1 MFSVI
6 ISEKGGAER
15 RESFDRTEINVG
27 RVQGND
33 LMLPKGNVSKRHARL
48 LFRDGRFIVTDLKST
63 NGTYV
68 NGRKIAQ
75 ATIVREGDK
84 IYIGD
89 FVLRIEASASMMA
102 GQDAAGAPPVGDDP
116 ALMEAVPPS
125 GPLIGASTSA
135 NIPIASLMSNE
146 VARAQAQAYPPPPPL
161 PYDSVPTP
169 AKPLSPYDAPPPARS
184 SATGESPSSQP
195 SSGPEKGMRAPAPP
209 RIEPKTGDGN
219 QVISH
224 FPLEHDPD
232 EAMQYAVPGPP
243 RVPSA
248 ARGLKAAA
256 AVPRPSNAPVEPARA
271 GATPV
276 SPSLPGNVGAAGSM
290 ALERPT
296 ALSAALAPAPS
307 GPIAPVAPPPAG
319 LAASRPSVPPAR
331 VEPTEPAE
339 LARIAAHRAAM
350 RALLDRVGEA
360 VDMRHL
366 DGGEAPDEGLSIRV
380 ERALTE
386 RAAAMRAQGEIK
398 ADIDTDA
405 VVVEAR
411 RELLEYGP
419 LTPFFDDDDVT
430 EIQVVRHDYVL
441 AMYGRR
447 QIPSD
452 IGFSSER
459 ALGRIIRRLCVSA
472 GRPIASGERFVERR
486 IHRGAQLFA
495 VLPESLGDGHI
506 LLVRKPQR
514 ADQNIED
521 LVRSG
526 AISRAMAGLLAQ
538 CIEARANILVTG
550 AAAATPGT
558 ILGALLSAGSPTD
571 RVIVLPGDEELTVS
585 APHAVAIPLT
595 GAPDTGARA
604 AHAAARIRPDRL
616 VVGTFAG
623 ALAADVLDAVGA
635 GVAGVLASACAPTL
649 RQAVS
654 RLTADL
660 CASRAGLAPEVARD
674 WLAGSFDLA
683 IEVGRLSD
691 GRKRVMRIAELTADG
706 GRIAVRD
713 VFTFAMER
721 TAAGGAVEGSFHATG
736 VIPSIVD
743 EMVARG
749 VSIDT
754 SIFRRHG
761 TGRPGPPL
769 TPAGGI
775 EGAR

>member
-15 RESFDRTEINVG
+15 RESFDRTELTVG

-48 LFRDGRFIVTDLKST
+48 HFRDGRFIVTDLKST

-75 ATIVREGDK
+75 PTIVREGDK

-89 FVLRIEASASMMA
+89 FVLRIEASAAMIGA
-102 GQDAAGAPPVGDDP
+102 QEAASAPPLGDDP
-116 ALMEAVPPS
+116 ALMDAEPPS
-125 GPLIGASTSA
+125 GPLVGASTSA
-135 NIPIASLMSNE
+135 NIPVASLMSND
-146 VARAQAQAYPPPPPL
+146 ATRAQAQAYPPPPL
-161 PYDSVPTP
+161 PYDPAPTP

-184 SATGESPSSQP
+184 SSSGESPASQP
-195 SSGPEKGMRAPAPP
+195 SSGPEKGVRAPLAP

-248 ARGLKAAA
+248 ARNLKPAA
-256 AVPRPSNAPVEPARA
+256 PRPSNAPVEPVRA

-276 SPSLPGNVGAAGSM
+276 SPAMPGNGGAPGVP
-290 ALERPT
+290 LERT
-296 ALSAALAPAPS
+296 TSSSAALAPSAS
-307 GPIAPVAPPPAG
+307 GTIAPVAPPPAG

-331 VEPTEPAE
+331 VEPAEPAE
-339 LARIAAHRAAM
+339 LARIAAHRAAT

-360 VDMRHL
+360 VDLRPL

-386 RAAAMRAQGEIK
+386 RAAAMRAQGELK

-447 QIPSD
+447 QVPSD

-459 ALGRIIRRLCVSA
+459 ALGRIIRRLCTSA
-472 GRPIASGERFVERR
+472 GQPLAQGERFVERR
-486 IHRGAQLFA
+486 LPRGAQLFA
-495 VLPESLGDGHI
+495 VLPESLGEGHL

-514 ADQNIED
+514 ADQNLED

-550 AAAATPGT
+550 AASASPGT
-558 ILGALLSAGSPTD
+558 ILGALVSAGSPSD

-585 APHAVAIPLT
+585 APHAVAIPVT
-595 GAPDTGARA
+595 GARDAGARA
-604 AHAAARIRPDRL
+604 AQAAARVRPDRL

-623 ALAADVLDAVGA
+623 SLAADVLDAVGA

-649 RQAVS
+649 RQAAS

-660 CASRAGLAPEVARD
+660 CAYRAGLAPDVARD

-683 IEVGRLSD
+683 IEVARLSD
-691 GRKRVMRIAELTADG
+691 GRKRVMRIAELTSDG

-713 VFTFAMER
+713 VFTFSMER

-736 VIPSIVD
+736 IIPSIVD
-743 EMVARG
+743 EMAARG
-749 VSIDT
+749 VAIDT

-761 TGRPGPPL
+761 TARPGPSL
-769 TPAGGI
+769 TPAGGL